1 MILQFWLAAVLMLII
16 AGAVFVFPFVRK
28 KNKTQE
34 NAASRNQLNKSLY
47 EVRLAE
53 LEQDEEQG
61 LVADKDKIIT
71 ELQHNLLDDVNE
83 QQMKSAVKKSSWIWI
98 PGLVV
103 LIFGSISMY
112 LSVGAYQKTTDWEN
126 VLQRYPAL
134 QNKLFNDRSSQPS
147 EQDLRDMMLGLRTQ
161 LAANDNDADGW
172 LLYSRLAMVF
182 KDGELGLSAV
192 KKAHQLDPESLDI
205 RLVYIQ
211 LKMQMGD
218 DYSQNQAETMLA
230 KVLQD
235 YPNELEAWS
244 MYAFMALEK
253 QDYVSAVER
262 WKKMQTLV
270 EPESEQAAILQDSI
284 AYALKQING
293 AVVEGDKVQGH
304 KTATVHKTEK
314 TIQAV
319 GEAYQV
325 QISVDQKIAVPE
337 NGFLFVYAQSTGGP
351 AMPIAALKMN
361 ISGFPVTVEL
371 SDANSMMEGVK
382 LSDYPEFIIKAR
394 ISSDGNINSKSERW
408 QGESPIIKAGQ
419 DTDIKLFISQQL

>member
-1 MILQFWLAAVLMLII
+1 MILQFWLAAVLLLII
-16 AGAVFVFPFVRK
+16 AGAVFVLPFLRE
-28 KNKTQE
+28 KNKAQAD
-34 NAASRNQLNKSLY
+34 AASRNQLNKSLY

-53 LEQDEEQG
+53 LEQDEAQG
-61 LVADKDKIIT
+61 LLVDKAKIVT
-71 ELQHNLLDDVNE
+71 ELQHNLLDDTSE
-83 QQMKSAVKKSSWIWI
+83 QLPAAAVKKSSWIWL

-103 LIFGSISMY
+103 LVFGSLSLY
-112 LSVGAYQKTTDWEN
+112 WSVGAYQQTAQWQD

-147 EQDLRDMMLGLRTQ
+147 EQDLRDIMLGLRTQ
-161 LAANDNDADGW
+161 LAADENDADGW

-182 KDGELGLSAV
+182 KDGELALNAV

-218 DYSQNQAETMLA
+218 EYSQNQAEVMLM

-253 QDYVSAVER
+253 QDYISAVER
-262 WKKMQTLV
+262 WKKMLTLID
-270 EPESEQAAILQDSI
+270 PESEQAAILQDSI
-284 AYALKQING
+284 AYAHKQING
-293 AVVEGDKVQGH
+293 ASVESDAVQAHKAMPTAKV
-304 KTATVHKTEK
+304 EK

-319 GEAYQV
+319 GQTYQV
-325 QISVDQKIAVPE
+325 QISVDKKVTVPE
-337 NGFLFVYAQSTGGP
+337 NGFLFVFAQSAGGP

-361 ISGFPVTVEL
+361 ISSFPVTVEL

-394 ISSDGNINSKSERW
+394 ISSDSNVNSKADRW
-408 QGESPIIKAGQ
+408 QGESPVIKAGQ
-419 DTDIKLFISQQL
+419 ETDIKLLISQQL